1 MGKKLKICQ
10 LFSGKKGCKFD
21 NFGARKKRCRFDKK
35 KGADLTTSLGVGLSS
50 QLYCGLT
57 CLMCSPWASHFRR
70 NLNKSSVVLDC
81 LILLYMEAKEH
92 AR

>member
-1 MGKKLKICQ
+1 MCR
-10 LFSGKKGCKFD
+10 FDNFSSGKKVEDLSTFLRESLTTLGKE
-21 NFGARKKRCRFDKK
+21 K